1 MGNVIENNK
10 KLIDNHPYLLPR
22 NVFSDEVRGD
32 YNYEFTWYDDIPE
45 GWRIAFGEFLLE
57 DLRDA
62 LLKTNYLDRFRLFDV
77 KEKYGSLRIYCNA
90 ATQEVHDVIRKY
102 EYISQYICFNCGSP
116 HACIVNDYG
125 WYLPLCEEC
134 WNKQNIERQ
143 EKGYRIMSYEEAG
156 GKIYELPNSYT
167 VVTYSNGEEKEI
179 TYDISETVNK
189 IKKAYSERKDV

>member
-10 KLIDNHPYLLPR
+10 KLIENHPYLLPR

-90 ATQEVHDVIRKY
+90 AIQEVHDVIRKY

-134 WNKQNIERQ
+134 WNKEKMERQ
-143 EKGYRIMSYEEAG
+143 EKGCRIMSYEEAG

>member
-1 MGNVIENNK
+1 MINVIENNK
-10 KLIDNHPYLLPR
+10 KLIENHPYLLPR

-116 HACIVNDYG
+116 HACVVNDYG

-143 EKGYRIMSYEEAG
+143 EKGHRIMSYEEAG

-167 VVTYSNGEEKEI
+167 VVKYSNGEEKEI